1 MLLVVNSVRR
11 EEVMLKERRGSQES
25 WRVESGAGLPKA
37 VGCFDGGEWSASSCL
52 EVPRWVPS
60 TVSTGHGHKVRST
73 EYGVRSTVQSSQY
86 LT

>member
-1 MLLVVNSVRR
+1 VLLVVNSVRR

-37 VGCFDGGEWSASSCL
+37 VGCFDGVSGQPASSCL
-52 EVPRWVPS
+52 EVPWWVPS

-73 EYGVRSTVQSSQY
+73 EHSTVST
-86 LT
+86 LP